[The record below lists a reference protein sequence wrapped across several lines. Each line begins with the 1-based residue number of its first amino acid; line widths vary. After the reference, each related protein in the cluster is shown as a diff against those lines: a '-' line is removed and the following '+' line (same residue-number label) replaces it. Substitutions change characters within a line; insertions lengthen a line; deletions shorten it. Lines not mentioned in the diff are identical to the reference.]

1 MVEFFIAKR
10 HIIDRKFQSIVSIL
24 GVAIS
29 LTVFVVSLS
38 ISNGLKN
45 NMLNSI
51 LSLSPHI
58 NISVY
63 ENYEEGYKE
72 IVEELQKYDV
82 KTVNPRIETQGLVN
96 VNGLSTTSLIIGTN
110 LELLDINMIEGV
122 KSNSDLTGVLVG
134 NEFLNKTGTKLGDEI
149 NIITTDTK
157 EIRVK
162 ITGVFKTGYYT
173 YDSELLLLPLET
185 LQLLKEKGEIAT
197 NISINIKNPTNISN
211 INKLVNNIN
220 NNLGDKVFAH
230 SWNMDNQSL
239 LNAIN
244 FEKFVLVAILS
255 LIVLIASFAIS
266 VILNMIVREKI
277 SDIGI
282 LKAMGYSDSNVLKIF
297 VYEGMIIG
305 VSGMILSIILSPIV
319 IILLKVIF
327 KYYITTT
334 YYLDTL
340 PVSVSFIE
348 LSIIYLVAFILIL
361 FSTILPS
368 MKASKM
374 KPTDA
379 IKYNN

>member
-58 NISVY
+58 NVSVY

-110 LELLDINMIEGV
+110 LELLDINIIEGV

-197 NISINIKNPTNISN
+197 NISI

-220 NNLGDKVFAH
+220 NNLGDKVYAH

-239 LNAIN
+239 LSAIN

-282 LKAMGYSDSNVLKIF
+282 LKAMGYSDNNVLKIF

-327 KYYITTT
+327 KYYITTS

>member
-58 NISVY
+58 NVSVY
-63 ENYEEGYKE
+63 ENHEEGYKE

-239 LNAIN
+239 LSAIN